1 MSFKNFE
8 KQVKLMIIVSILTTV
23 VLISGLIFLFQKF
36 F

>member
-23 VLISGLIFLFQKF
+23 VLISGLIFLFQKVF
-36 F
+36 